1 MQLKQAIES
10 IKTKL
15 QNTPWNKP
23 TQQEMQ
29 ALQQQ
34 ASINAQARVFLALAM
49 LLQSTCRFSKLNGT
63 FLGYDNL
70 QTQALQM
77 LEQATEQG
85 CEQAIFY
92 LAEVFS
98 GLFGKFPMRL
108 DEAKALYQ
116 KYCNLTNDEQTR
128 AHVLQNWQQFAQ
140 NRKQIFQDKVLVERT
155 MALNLPQT
163 GLGSHDQGY
172 YESLSRTDK
181 KE

>member
-1 MQLKQAIES
+1 
-10 IKTKL
+10 
-15 QNTPWNKP
+15 
-23 TQQEMQ
+23 
-29 ALQQQ
+29 
-34 ASINAQARVFLALAM
+34 
-49 LLQSTCRFSKLNGT
+49 
-63 FLGYDNL
+63 
-70 QTQALQM
+70 M